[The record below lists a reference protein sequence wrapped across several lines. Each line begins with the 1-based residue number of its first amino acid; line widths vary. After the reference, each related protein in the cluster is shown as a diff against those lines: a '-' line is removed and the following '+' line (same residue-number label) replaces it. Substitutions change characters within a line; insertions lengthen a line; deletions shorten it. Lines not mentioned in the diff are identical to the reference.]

1 MASPDSGAKSTP
13 SAPTVVRMPSFG
25 GSWTTR
31 TSCSASISKRRVVGA
46 PATALVYA
54 AAAIRGALAGVAI
67 AGCVSE
73 RRVGRG
79 RAQGDVD
86 AQVLPVGA
94 QHAEAIGLGV
104 EGEAGPDVAVER
116 DGQRADE
123 GGGAGRGIDAVN
135 VVGGREAEEVA
146 VGGARVDA
154 DEAAAEAGRADGA
167 NRLRAIGCE
176 DDEGA
181 VVGRPDERGTR
192 SVEERGSEERGG

>member
-13 SAPTVVRMPSFG
+13 SGPTVARMPSFG

-31 TSCSASISKRRVVGA
+31 T
-46 PATALVYA
+46 
-54 AAAIRGALAGVAI
+54 
-67 AGCVSE
+67 
-73 RRVGRG
+73 
-79 RAQGDVD
+79 
-86 AQVLPVGA
+86 
-94 QHAEAIGLGV
+94 
-104 EGEAGPDVAVER
+104 
-116 DGQRADE
+116 
-123 GGGAGRGIDAVN
+123 
-135 VVGGREAEEVA
+135 A

-192 SVEERGSEERGG
+192 SGEERGSEERGDRRHEDSGEEAGASHANSSRRRRTRHAGSSRVLRRDDKD